1 MEKKL
6 VYILSNDDLSDMDK
20 NNLILD
26 LAETQD
32 LDLYTDILKYLDAK
46 QFIKYQNIFIYA
58 LTFYPAEPLFD
69 RAINWIVNGNF
80 DIAHNAFNI
89 LNNIKEIDGDQVD
102 NAFNYLTTSLHKKH
116 EDWRSEL
123 IEDTLNMFD

>member
-1 MEKKL
+1 MKRKL
-6 VYILSNDDLSDMDK
+6 VDILSNGDLSDMDK

-26 LAETQD
+26 LAEVQD
-32 LDLYTDILKYLDAK
+32 SDLYMGILKYLDDK
-46 QFIKYQNIFIYA
+46 QFIKYHNIFIYA
-58 LTFYPAEPLFD
+58 LTFYPPEPLFD
-69 RAINWIVNGNF
+69 RAIKWIVNANF

-102 NAFNYLTTSLHKKH
+102 NAFEYLTTSLHQKH

-123 IEDTLNMFD
+123 IEETLNMFD